1 MRCSI
6 RCDRIFLSSTVD
18 TTWSILMCF
27 APYHVRLPKIC
38 FTCLTWWTLA
48 FQHLKE
54 LNLRRVGHL
63 HQHSLTTTTEPQL
76 FSAGT
81 SWASWNDKHVDA
93 RWKKLM
99 QIICKCNMFKKLH
112 QTWQLWRGVLWSLPL
127 NGLRVEVHRLGSWD
141 LGTRSLKRRTI
152 EFTHQQSSKSTGT
165 ARCKRAC
172 LSRGTS
178 NRSALVGGLHFFWR

>member
-1 MRCSI
+1 MSCTEHTALAFRKGHAMTSSKLTSSRLHRLCPYITVYCLSGVFMRCSI

-63 HQHSLTTTTEPQL
+63 HQHSLTTTTEPRL

-99 QIICKCNMFKKLH
+99 QIICKCTVTCSKNFIK
-112 QTWQLWRGVLWSLPL
+112 RDSYG
-127 NGLRVEVHRLGSWD
+127 GGSF
-141 LGTRSLKRRTI
+141 GAFHSMGS
-152 EFTHQQSSKSTGT
+152 E
-165 ARCKRAC
+165 
-172 LSRGTS
+172 
-178 NRSALVGGLHFFWR
+178 